1 VASIRFWRR
10 ALDQPDRIALVEPS
24 GRTVT
29 AGQLLAEANA
39 LVHALRAQ
47 GLRRGDAVALALPNS
62 REWIATYL
70 AAMQAG
76 MFVVPI
82 NYHLTA
88 SEAGYLVTDSQAR
101 ALVCH
106 ERIAETAQRIADE
119 AGIAPQ
125 LRLSVG
131 EIPGF
136 TPLASF
142 LAGHPTDLPSDRS
155 TGSNMF
161 YTSGTTGRP
170 KGVRRPLP
178 EGDPDGGELLSSD
191 ILSQYGLA
199 PATDDVH
206 LCGSPLY
213 HTAVLAFTASSLHF
227 GHTVVVMDGW
237 SAEGMLERIQAY
249 GVTHTHVVPTQ
260 FRRLLLLPEE
270 VRKAY
275 DCSSL
280 RVVIHGAAPCDL
292 SIKQAIMDW
301 WGPVVYE
308 YYGTTE
314 GGGTVATPEQWL
326 AHPGT
331 VGLPYPGAD
340 IRIFDEQG
348 NEVPAGTP
356 GTVYFHVGWSDF
368 EYLHDAAKTAGNRRG
383 SYATV
388 GDLGYV
394 DEEGFLYLL
403 GRSSELIISGG
414 VNVYPAEI
422 ESALIR
428 HPAVAD
434 AAVLGVPD
442 DDLGEVAH
450 AYLEAAPGVVPDA
463 ALETEI
469 RRHCEAELARFKHPR
484 RITFVAALPRD
495 PSGKLM
501 KRRLAPARD

>member
-24 GRTVT
+24 GRSVT

-47 GLRRGDAVALALPNS
+47 GLRRGDAVAIALPNS

-280 RVVIHGAAPCDL
+280 RVVIHGAAPCDV